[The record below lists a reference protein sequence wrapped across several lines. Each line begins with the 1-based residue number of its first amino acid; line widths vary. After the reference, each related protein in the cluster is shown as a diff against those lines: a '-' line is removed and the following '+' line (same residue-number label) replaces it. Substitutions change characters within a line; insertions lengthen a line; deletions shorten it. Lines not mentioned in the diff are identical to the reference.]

1 MNKRGKRL
9 KSNNI
14 LPEYGLGSWIKDTAK
29 KGLDLGMDAGLVM
42 ADRTLGTFG
51 ATNVIDD
58 SMYNTKLGRGL
69 NKVGDVINPLVGQAM
84 ATALGGPMAGMA
96 MNAGQQGISSA
107 TGSSPEQ
114 LAQEEL
120 KKEQDKALK
129 YNQTVNS
136 FNSQYNQS
144 PTNIPT
150 FRNGGIINYN
160 GQSHDGPDGGIPI
173 DDNGNPSIQSGN
185 QPTGLTE
192 DKEVA
197 WKLPDGNTFIFSDS
211 LGYAPIAKKIY
222 SKYSKRLGKKMEKT
236 DAISMKGLTQE
247 FNDLA
252 AEQEISKKMDGQK
265 TGVKGTYRYGGTIDG
280 EDGEESTKST
290 VSHYF
295 SPCVARYAR
304 KRAMRAL
311 LYDTTD
317 SAYSCAVC
325 AANSDSSAFAS
336 SSAAISSGVARR
348 RMRGSSRCI
357 VLVFILPPCRLV
369 SNLRAP
375 RAGSRLACASCTCT
389 RGAGPHGRRTPST
402 RCRPARGLGARHPP
416 QRRRRGGAP
425 STATGWLP

>member
-29 KGLDLGMDAGLVM
+29 KGLDLGADAGLVM

-136 FNSQYNQS
+136 FNSQYSQS

-160 GQSHDGPDGGIPI
+160 GQSHNGPDGGIPI
-173 DDNGNPSIQSGN
+173 DDNGNPSIQSM
-185 QPTGLTE
+185 
-192 DKEVA
+192 
-197 WKLPDGNTFIFSDS
+197 S
-211 LGYAPIAKKIY
+211 
-222 SKYSKRLGKKMEKT
+222 
-236 DAISMKGLTQE
+236 
-247 FNDLA
+247 
-252 AEQEISKKMDGQK
+252 
-265 TGVKGTYRYGGTIDG
+265 
-280 EDGEESTKST
+280 
-290 VSHYF
+290 
-295 SPCVARYAR
+295 
-304 KRAMRAL
+304 
-311 LYDTTD
+311 
-317 SAYSCAVC
+317 
-325 AANSDSSAFAS
+325 
-336 SSAAISSGVARR
+336 
-348 RMRGSSRCI
+348 
-357 VLVFILPPCRLV
+357 
-369 SNLRAP
+369 
-375 RAGSRLACASCTCT
+375 
-389 RGAGPHGRRTPST
+389 
-402 RCRPARGLGARHPP
+402 
-416 QRRRRGGAP
+416 
-425 STATGWLP
+425 